1 MTAPA
6 QAQSSRPDRIVGIGA
21 TFLAV
26 LPLST
31 DIVLVALPIIAGSF
45 GTALA
50 GGHQIMSVFVIGLAV
65 AHLFV
70 GALADRFG
78 RRPVALVGFGVYTL
92 ASLAAMMA
100 PSLEALLL
108 ARFVQ
113 GLSGACGPILMRALV
128 RDTVAPAAASRR
140 LALTG
145 TISGIAP
152 LLAPTVGILVAQTFG
167 WQSSFAVLAL
177 YGAVTFCVVLTMMP
191 ETLANRSSEVN
202 YITLAVI
209 RGLVT
214 ERGFLFGSFAMA
226 MGYGGLFAW
235 ISTGSYYLS
244 IESGLAPLV
253 TSLIFAAGS
262 LCFMLGGIIAMRLAG
277 PPERTIRIGAG
288 IGALGGFFALV
299 LAFALPGQP
308 WFCLPVMLFYCSW
321 GIIQPPA
328 INIAMR
334 DHPAIAGKA
343 SALLGLV
350 QLGGGVMLSWI
361 VVALGAGPASL
372 GLMLVSTA
380 AIFLASQ
387 SIARTKA

>member
-6 QAQSSRPDRIVGIGA
+6 QAHSSRPDRIVGIGA
-21 TFLAV
+21 MFLAV

-31 DIVLVALPIIAGSF
+31 DIVLVALPVIAGSF

-78 RRPVALVGFGVYTL
+78 RRPVALAGFGLYTI
-92 ASLAAMMA
+92 ASLAAMVA
-100 PSLEALLL
+100 PSFETLLM

-128 RDTVAPAAASRR
+128 RDTVAPSAASRR

-145 TISGIAP
+145 TLSGVAP
-152 LLAPTVGILVAQTFG
+152 LLAPTVGIVMAQTFG
-167 WQSSFAVLAL
+167 WQSSFAVLTL
-177 YGAVTFCVVLTMMP
+177 YGAVTFVLVLTLMP
-191 ETLANRSSEVN
+191 ETLKTRSSQVS
-202 YITLAVI
+202 YITLDIV
-209 RGLVT
+209 RSLVT
-214 ERGFLFGSFAMA
+214 ERGFVFGSFAMA
-226 MGYGGLFAW
+226 MGYGALFAW

-244 IESGLAPLV
+244 VEAGLDPLV

-262 LCFMLGGIIAMRLAG
+262 LCFMLGGVLAMRLNR
-277 PPERTIRIGAG
+277 PPERIIRVGALIGAS
-288 IGALGGFFALV
+288 GGFFALV
-299 LAFALPGQP
+299 LALALPGQP
-308 WFCLPVMLFYCSW
+308 WFCLPIMLFYCSW
-321 GIIQPPA
+321 GIIQPPS

-334 DHPAIAGKA
+334 DHPGIAGKA
-343 SALLGLV
+343 SALLGLL
-350 QLGGGVMLSWI
+350 QLGGGVILSWI

-372 GLMLVSTA
+372 GLMLVATTA
-380 AIFLASQ
+380 ILLASFLGM
-387 SIARTKA
+387 RKA

>member
-6 QAQSSRPDRIVGIGA
+6 QALSSRPDRIVGIGA
-21 TFLAV
+21 VFLAV

-31 DIVLVALPIIAGSF
+31 DIVLVALPVIAGSF

-70 GALADRFG
+70 GALADRLG
-78 RRPVALVGFGVYTL
+78 RRPVALVGFGLYTL
-92 ASLAAMMA
+92 ASLAAMVA
-100 PSLEALLL
+100 PSFEALLA

-152 LLAPTVGILVAQTFG
+152 LLAPTVGILVAQAFG

-177 YGAVTFCVVLTMMP
+177 YGAATFVLILWLMP
-191 ETLANRSSEVN
+191 ETLATRSTAVS
-202 YITLAVI
+202 YITPDIVRRLF
-209 RGLVT
+209 T
-214 ERGFLFGSFAMA
+214 ERGFVFGSFAMA
-226 MGYGGLFAW
+226 MGYGGLFSW
-235 ISTGSYYLS
+235 ISTGSYYLTTRT
-244 IESGLAPLV
+244 GLDPLV

-262 LCFMLGGIIAMRLAG
+262 LCFMLGGLVAMRLRGA
-277 PPERTIRIGAG
+277 PEQTIRIGAA
-288 IGALGGFFALV
+288 IGATGGLLALV
-299 LAFALPGQP
+299 LALAMPDQP
-308 WFCLPVMLFYCSW
+308 WFCLPIMLFYCSW
-321 GIIQPPA
+321 GIVQPPS

-350 QLGGGVMLSWI
+350 QLGGGVVLSWI
-361 VVALGAGPASL
+361 VVALGAGPYAL
-372 GLMLVSTA
+372 GLMLFSTA
-380 AIFLASQ
+380 AILLASHFAKRPQ
-387 SIARTKA
+387 A

>member
-6 QAQSSRPDRIVGIGA
+6 QAFSSRPDRIVGIGA
-21 TFLAV
+21 VFVAV

-31 DIVLVALPIIAGSF
+31 DIVLVALPVIAGSF

-78 RRPVALVGFGVYTL
+78 RRPVALAGFGLYTL
-92 ASLAAMMA
+92 ASLAAMGA
-100 PSLEALLL
+100 PSLEALLV

-113 GLSGACGPILMRALV
+113 GLSGACGPILMRAMV
-128 RDTVAPAAASRR
+128 RDTVAPAATSRR

-145 TISGIAP
+145 TLSGVAP
-152 LLAPTVGILVAQTFG
+152 LLAPTVGILVAQAFG
-167 WQSSFAVLAL
+167 WQSSFAVLTL
-177 YGAVTFCVVLTMMP
+177 YGAITFVLVFWLMP
-191 ETLANRSSEVN
+191 ETLAARSAAVN
-202 YITLAVI
+202 YISLDVV
-209 RGLVT
+209 RSLFT

-235 ISTGSYYLS
+235 ISTGSYFLS
-244 IESGLAPLV
+244 TRTGLDPLV
-253 TSLIFAAGS
+253 ISLVFAAGS
-262 LCFMLGGIIAMRLAG
+262 LCFMLGGVVAMRLHVA
-277 PPERTIRIGAG
+277 PEQTIRLGAMIGAT
-288 IGALGGFFALV
+288 GGFLALILA
-299 LAFALPGQP
+299 LAFPDQP
-308 WFCLPVMLFYCSW
+308 WFCVPIMLFYCSW

-334 DHPAIAGKA
+334 HHPGIAGKA

-361 VVALGAGPASL
+361 VVALGAGPFSL

-380 AIFLASQ
+380 AILLATQ
-387 SIARTKA
+387 FTRRPRA